1 MRSCPGGDGGVTRRR
16 VLRAVGAGALAAAVA
31 PLAGCGAS
39 DGRTTIRFL
48 MNKPEV
54 VDQFAR
60 MVADFNASQQAVRVV
75 LDTTPVAIIP
85 QFARGEPPD
94 IACYNYRAEAALFTT
109 KGVLSDLGDMP
120 EAAQI
125 APAYRDLAASYGT
138 YHDET
143 SVLPFSITAAG
154 TIYNP
159 QLFAEHGVAVPRT
172 WSELVTACE
181 TFAAAGITPLY
192 STHRAEGLWPLT
204 QGLFDYVAGSTLDV
218 AGFFRRLIAAG
229 PGVSAP
235 FTTEL
240 APAVRRMIELRRW
253 LNPDADT
260 RTYYDG
266 NLAFGD
272 GRAAMYLQGPWALGE
287 IAKVNPDAP
296 VATFPLPAT
305 DDPALTT
312 ARVNVDLGVWIP
324 RSTRKQEAARAFL
337 SYLFRPDV
345 VNSYNAANLAQSPL
359 RGAPAQPDPRL
370 AGLQPAIEANRI
382 QPGASTFVSE
392 AIPLGSYLQEALQT
406 GDDATF
412 LHRMDTDW
420 QRLAARSA

>member
-1 MRSCPGGDGGVTRRR
+1 
-16 VLRAVGAGALAAAVA
+16 LLHAFGAGALAAAAA
-31 PLAGCGAS
+31 PLAGCGGS

-54 VDQFAR
+54 VDHFAR
-60 MVADFNASQQAVRVV
+60 IVADFNAGQRAVHVV
-75 LDTTPVAIIP
+75 LDTTPVPIIP

-109 KGVLSDLGDMP
+109 KGVLSDLGDLP
-120 EAAQI
+120 EAASI

-138 YHDET
+138 YRGET
-143 SVLPFSITAAG
+143 NVLPFSITAAG

-159 QLFAEHGVAVPRT
+159 RLFAEHDVAVPRT

-181 TFAAAGITPLY
+181 TFAAAGITPVY
-192 STHRAEGLWPLT
+192 STHRVDGMWALT

-218 AGFFRRLIAAG
+218 ATFFRRLDEAG
-229 PGVSAP
+229 PAVSAP
-235 FTTEL
+235 FTAEFG
-240 APAVRRMIELRRW
+240 PAVRRMIELRRW
-253 LNPDADT
+253 FNPDADT

-287 IAKVNPDAP
+287 IAKVDPAAP

-305 DDPALTT
+305 DDPARTT

-324 RSTRKQEAARAFL
+324 RSSRKQEAARAFL
-337 SYLFRPDV
+337 SYLFRPEV
-345 VNSYNAANLAQSPL
+345 VNSYNAANLAYSPL

-370 AGLQPAIEANRI
+370 AGLQPAVDANRI
-382 QPGASTFVSE
+382 QPGASTFVTD

-412 LHRMDTDW
+412 LRRLDTDW

>member
-1 MRSCPGGDGGVTRRR
+1 MPGSAFSRRT
-16 VLRAVGAGALAAAVA
+16 VLRAAGAGALAAAA
-31 PLAGCGAS
+31 GPLTGCSGS

-54 VDQFAR
+54 VDRFAQI
-60 MVADFNASQQAVRVV
+60 VADFNAAQGAVRVV
-75 LDTTPVAIIP
+75 LDTTPVAIVP

-109 KGVLSDLGDMP
+109 KGVLADLSDTP
-120 EAAQI
+120 EAARI

-138 YHDET
+138 YRDET

-172 WSELVTACE
+172 WSELVAACE
-181 TFAAAGITPLY
+181 GFAGAGIVPIY
-192 STHRAEGLWPLT
+192 STHRADGLWPLT

-218 AGFFRRLIAAG
+218 AGFFRRLEAAG
-229 PGVSAP
+229 PAAAAP
-235 FTTEL
+235 FTAEF
-240 APAVRRMIELRRW
+240 APAVQRMIELRRW
-253 LNPDADT
+253 FNPDADT

-272 GRAAMYLQGPWALGE
+272 RRAAMYLQGPWALGE
-287 IAKVNPDAP
+287 IAKVDPATP

-305 DDPALTT
+305 DDPQRTT

-337 SYLFRPDV
+337 SYLFRPEV
-345 VNSYNAANLAQSPL
+345 VNAYNEANLAYSPL
-359 RGAPAQPDPRL
+359 VGAPAQPDPRL
-370 AGLQPAIEANRI
+370 AGLQPFVDANRI
-382 QPGASTFVSE
+382 QPGASTFVTD

-406 GDDATF
+406 GDGATF
-412 LHRMDTDW
+412 LRRLDTDW